1 MKTVTRILPEATPG
15 TQHRLSACHFFP
27 PARGEGGAHRKV
39 YIQAALH
46 ADEIPSLLV
55 AQALK
60 QRLVEL
66 EERGLLRWET
76 VLLTVANPI
85 GLAQSVLGNHQGR
98 FELATGQNFNRGY
111 PFLAREIVARVE
123 GQLGADAQRNVQL
136 VRSAWRE
143 ALEQWAVRTEFEALQ
158 QQLMLF
164 AHDADIVL
172 DLHCSKEAAMH
183 LYTSEST
190 WQEVMPLACYIGARA
205 TLLAADA
212 GGQPFD
218 EALSYTW
225 MQLHEQLGKRFP
237 LPISNVVTTVEH
249 RGNRDVSHALAAADA
264 QAIVDYLTYVGAI
277 DGTPPPLPP
286 LFASATPLA
295 GSEQFHAPA
304 SGIVVYRAAM
314 GDRIAPGDALFDIV
328 DPITGDC
335 TTLRSQTEG
344 VFYMG
349 RDSRFAKLGDV
360 LGRVSGSKPIRTG
373 KLLSA

>member
-1 MKTVTRILPEATPG
+1 MKTVTRSLPEATPG
-15 TQHRLSACHFFP
+15 TQHRLSTCHFFP
-27 PARGEGGAHRKV
+27 LSRAEGETHKKV

-60 QRLVEL
+60 RHFLEL
-66 EERGLLRWET
+66 EERGQLRSEV
-76 VLLTVANPI
+76 VLLTCANPI
-85 GLAQSVLGNHQGR
+85 GLAQTVLGNAQGR
-98 FELATGQNFNRGY
+98 FELASGQNFNRGF
-111 PFLAREIVARVE
+111 PFLATEIAARVD
-123 GQLGADAQRNVQL
+123 GQLGTDAARNVQL
-136 VRSAWRE
+136 VRAAWRG
-143 ALEQWAVRTEFEALQ
+143 AIEQWSTRTEFEALQ
-158 QQLMLF
+158 QQLMLL
-164 AHDADIVL
+164 AHDADVVL
-172 DLHCSKEAAMH
+172 DLHCSKEATIH

-190 WQEVMPLACYIGARA
+190 WDAVMPLACYIGARA

-225 MQLHEQLGKRFP
+225 MLLHERFGKRFP

-249 RGNRDVSHALAAADA
+249 RGNREVSHALASADA
-264 QAIVDYLTYVGAI
+264 AAIVNYLRYLGAI
-277 DGTPPPLPP
+277 DGPPPPLPP
-286 LFASATPLA
+286 LFATATPLS
-295 GSEQFHAPA
+295 GSEQFYAPVG
-304 SGIVVYRAAM
+304 GILVYLAAV
-314 GDRIAPGDALFDIV
+314 GDRIQPGDALFDIV
-328 DPITGDC
+328 DPITGHC

-349 RDSRFAKLGDV
+349 KDSRFAKLGDP

>member
-1 MKTVTRILPEATPG
+1 MKTVTRFLPEATPG

-27 PARGEGGAHRKV
+27 VARGEGGAHKKV

-60 QRLVEL
+60 RHFVDL
-66 EERGLLRWET
+66 EKRNLLRWDV
-76 VLLTVANPI
+76 VLLTSANPI
-85 GLAQSVLGNHQGR
+85 GLAQSVLSNAQGR

-111 PFLAREIVARVE
+111 PFLAQEIVARVE
-123 GQLGADAQRNVQL
+123 GRLGADAQRNVQL
-136 VRSAWRE
+136 VRAAWRE
-143 ALEQWAVRTEFEALQ
+143 AIEQWAIRTEFEALQ

-164 AHDADIVL
+164 AHDADVVL
-172 DLHCSKEAAMH
+172 DLHCSKEATIH

-249 RGNRDVSHALAAADA
+249 RGNRDVSHELAAADA
-264 QAIVDYLTYVGAI
+264 QAIVDYLTHVGAI
-277 DGTPPPLPP
+277 DGTAPPLPP
-286 LFASATPLA
+286 LFAPATPLS
-295 GSEQFHAPA
+295 GSEQFYAPS
-304 SGIVVYRAAM
+304 SGILVYRAAM
-314 GDRIAPGDALFDIV
+314 GDRILPGDALFDIV

-335 TTLRSQTEG
+335 TTLRSQTDG

-349 RDSRFAKLGDV
+349 KDSRFAKLGDA